1 MTVDNML
8 GKNATL
14 EYYHSNE
21 TPRASAC
28 MRTQRGSF
36 FASTFASWFHHL
48 HVVWNICAHCG
59 RLLTGIVK
67 VTSLSP
73 ANPSG
78 SWVRNWPASNRVHA
92 SSYNLIRLLGYY
104 SPKYGLVPRLRPL
117 LAWLRPARLPSL
129 GFALDRESQPLFIK
143 GSNP

>member
-36 FASTFASWFHHL
+36 FSSTFASWFHHL
-48 HVVWNICAHCG
+48 HVVRKIGAHRG
-59 RLLTGIVK
+59 RLFTGIIK

-73 ANPSG
+73 ANLSG
-78 SWVRNWPASNRVHA
+78 SRVRNWPASNRVYA
-92 SSYNLIRLLGYY
+92 SSYNLFKLLGYY

-117 LAWLRPARLPSL
+117 LARLRPARLPSL
-129 GFALDRESQPLFIK
+129 CFPLDRESQPLFIK